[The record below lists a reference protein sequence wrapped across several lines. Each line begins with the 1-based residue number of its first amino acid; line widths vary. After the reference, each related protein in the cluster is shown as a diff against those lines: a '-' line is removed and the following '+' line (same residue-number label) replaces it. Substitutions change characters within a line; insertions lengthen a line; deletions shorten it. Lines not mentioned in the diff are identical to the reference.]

1 MYIFA
6 KITVANIH
14 NANACFDDIIDI
26 MTKKQDRKSNNKRP
40 YRLITPLTIAQFE
53 AEKVIT
59 GNGTAAI
66 RKLNSGYEAPHRR
79 ANHIVAKSKT
89 VNASEMIENRLQ
101 QIASDAIERV
111 SELVNSE
118 DEKIATKNSHYVIDH
133 IRGKAVQRSITAT
146 AKFNIQNILD

>member
-1 MYIFA
+1 M
-6 KITVANIH
+6 VN
-14 NANACFDDIIDI
+14 
-26 MTKKQDRKSNNKRP
+26 KKNKTSEKKRQ
-40 YRLITPLTIAQFE
+40 YRLITPLTVAQFE

-66 RKLNSGYEAPHRR
+66 RKLNANYKSPEARSNR
-79 ANHIVAKSKT
+79 IVNKSKQ

-101 QIASDAIERV
+101 QIASDAVERV
-111 SELVNSE
+111 GELVNSE

>member
-1 MYIFA
+1 
-6 KITVANIH
+6 
-14 NANACFDDIIDI
+14 
-26 MTKKQDRKSNNKRP
+26 MTTDKNKNSNKKRQ

-79 ANHIVAKSKT
+79 ANHIVTKSRT

-101 QIASDAIERV
+101 QIAGDAIERV

-146 AKFNIQNILD
+146 TKFNIQNILD

>member
-1 MYIFA
+1 
-6 KITVANIH
+6 
-14 NANACFDDIIDI
+14 
-26 MTKKQDRKSNNKRP
+26 MTTDKNKNPNKKRQ

-53 AEKVIT
+53 AEKIVT

-66 RKLNSGYEAPHRR
+66 RKLNANYKSPEARSNR
-79 ANHIVAKSKT
+79 IVSKSKQ
-89 VNASEMIENRLQ
+89 VNASEMIESRLQ

-111 SELVNSE
+111 GELVNSE

-146 AKFNIQNILD
+146 TKFNIQNILD

>member
-1 MYIFA
+1 
-6 KITVANIH
+6 
-14 NANACFDDIIDI
+14 
-26 MTKKQDRKSNNKRP
+26 MTKKQDRKSNNKRQ

-89 VNASEMIENRLQ
+89 VNASEMIDSRLQ
-101 QIASDAIERV
+101 QIAGDAIERV

-118 DEKIATKNSHYVIDH
+118 DERIATKNSHYVIDH

-146 AKFNIQNILD
+146 TKFNIQNILD

>member
-1 MYIFA
+1 MA
-6 KITVANIH
+6 
-14 NANACFDDIIDI
+14 
-26 MTKKQDRKSNNKRP
+26 KKQDRKSNNKRP

-66 RKLNSGYEAPHRR
+66 RKLNANYKSPEARSNR
-79 ANHIVAKSKT
+79 IVNKSKQ

-101 QIASDAIERV
+101 QIAAGAIERV
-111 SELVNSE
+111 AELVNSE

>member
-1 MYIFA
+1 MYIWQ
-6 KITVANIH
+6 KLSPPNIH
-14 NANACFDDIIDI
+14 NAYAYFGDIIHI
-26 MTKKQDRKSNNKRP
+26 MTTDKNKKPNKKQQ
-40 YRLITPLTIAQFE
+40 YRLVTPLTVAQFE
-53 AEKVIT
+53 AEKIVT

-66 RKLNSGYEAPHRR
+66 RKLNANYKSPETR
-79 ANHIVAKSKT
+79 AHYITKKSKSI
-89 VNASEMIENRLQ
+89 NASEMIENRLQ

-111 SELVNSE
+111 GELVNSE

>member
-1 MYIFA
+1 MA

-53 AEKVIT
+53 AEKIIT

-66 RKLNSGYEAPHRR
+66 RKLNSGYEAPQARSNR
-79 ANHIVAKSKT
+79 IVNKSKQ

-146 AKFNIQNILD
+146 ARFNIQNILD